1 MSSSLAVNLDALP
14 FLSCPTGGVPVVGA
28 ACNAVAGGMG
38 SAVSGATGS
47 VLGMSVGAVF
57 DAAGQWVASGAT
69 WLLGQVGHL
78 MSSSTSVGLG
88 TKWFDARES
97 VMATLAAVV
106 VLPMAFVGAIQA
118 IYRQNAAVLTRA
130 FLVHLPL
137 AMLLTGVAVELVR
150 LALVITDMLS
160 QQVLSAGGVDTR
172 HLLAPVAEF
181 LGAGGLASAAPG
193 FVVFVGALIVA
204 VSALTLWL
212 ELVVRAAAVAAA
224 TLFLPLTLAALVWPA
239 VSHWC
244 RRLADTLAALVLSK
258 FVVAAVLSLAV
269 GALAGGLGTGGANG
283 GGFAAVLTGIAL
295 LLIATLCP
303 FTLLKLVPAVEAG
316 AVAHLESVRHRLAG
330 AAREPARARNFAMDV
345 VALAGS
351 GSAAGGVIAEGAEI
365 AQAGESTRRV
375 PGAVSSDTGDTG
387 MNDGRPP
394 PASVAD
400 WFSIADDE
408 RDQANRR
415 GARPKGQASSASDRP
430 SSERSSSVSTNRGD
444 GEF

>member
-1 MSSSLAVNLDALP
+1 MNFDAAP
-14 FLSCPTGGVPVVGA
+14 FLSCPTNGMPVVGA
-28 ACNAVAGGMG
+28 VCNAVGGGVG
-38 SAVSGATGS
+38 SAVSGAAGS
-47 VLGMSVGAVF
+47 VLGVSVGAVF
-57 DAAGQWVASGAT
+57 DAAGQWVASGAA

-88 TKWFDARES
+88 TKWFAVRES
-97 VMATLAAVV
+97 VMATLAGAV
-106 VLPMAFVGAIQA
+106 VLPMVFVGAIQA

-150 LALVITDMLS
+150 LALAITDMLS
-160 QQVLSAGGVDTR
+160 AQVLSAGGVDTR
-172 HLLAPVAEF
+172 QLLAPVTEF
-181 LGAGGLASAAPG
+181 LGASGLATAGAPG

-204 VSALTLWL
+204 ISALTLWL

-258 FVVAAVLSLAV
+258 FVVAAVLSLAA
-269 GALAGGLGTGGANG
+269 GAIAGGLGTEGANG
-283 GGFAAVLTGIAL
+283 GGFAAVVTGIAL

-330 AAREPARARNFAMDV
+330 AARTPASARSFAMDV

-351 GSAAGGVIAEGAEI
+351 GPATGGAIADGAEVSRAGGTGAS
-365 AQAGESTRRV
+365 QGAG
-375 PGAVSSDTGDTG
+375 SSDAADPE

-394 PASVAD
+394 PASVSD
-400 WFSIADDE
+400 WFPSADED
-408 RDQANRR
+408 RDQTDR
-415 GARPKGQASSASDRP
+415 SSARSEGHARSASTGG
-430 SSERSSSVSTNRGD
+430 SSRRSSGKPGNRGV
-444 GEF
+444 GGP